1 VNKLIVGGALGA
13 LLIAGQ
19 AIASRL
25 PEAPT
30 ARAADPKG
38 AESVTTEPGVTPAAR
53 AIDRLDPVTTLD
65 PSGAAPVGPLTE
77 AETARLAA
85 QVPAGFEQSS
95 IQISAPFSPPDEV
108 CDNGIDDDRNGLTDR
123 ADLNCHDG
131 ENVEGQQQT
140 VFTPPWS
147 SRASSPPRR
156 SSWRPT
162 TTPTADASPRRAGA

>member
-1 VNKLIVGGALGA
+1 MNKLIVGGALGA

-65 PSGAAPVGPLTE
+65 PSGAALVGPLTE
-77 AETARLAA
+77 AETARLAV

-108 CDNGIDDDRNGLTDR
+108 CGDFHDNDKDGLVDEAEDCGSEDVGDAGPQPTNIVPIVATAVIATTAIVVATDDDSD
-123 ADLNCHDG
+123 
-131 ENVEGQQQT
+131 
-140 VFTPPWS
+140 S
-147 SRASSPPRR
+147 
-156 SSWRPT
+156 
-162 TTPTADASPRRAGA
+162 

>member
-38 AESVTTEPGVTPAAR
+38 AESVTTEPGVTPTAR

-108 CDNGIDDDRNGLTDR
+108 CNGIDDDRDGLVDEGCGLQDVAYAGPQPTNIVPIVATAVIATTAIVVATD
-123 ADLNCHDG
+123 DD
-131 ENVEGQQQT
+131 
-140 VFTPPWS
+140 S
-147 SRASSPPRR
+147 DS
-156 SSWRPT
+156 
-162 TTPTADASPRRAGA
+162 